1 MKLNVFISLKLIIFL
16 ICIPELTVIK
26 FICFAGMNIAYDTGI
41 TGIKNCFIFL
51 LINIFSLVFNL
62 DFFRF
67 RI

>member
-1 MKLNVFISLKLIIFL
+1 MKLNVLISLKLIIFL
-16 ICIPELTVIK
+16 IYIPALATFK
-26 FICFAGMNIAYDTGI
+26 FKFSAGMNIACNTGI
-41 TGIKNCFIFL
+41 TGIKNCFISI